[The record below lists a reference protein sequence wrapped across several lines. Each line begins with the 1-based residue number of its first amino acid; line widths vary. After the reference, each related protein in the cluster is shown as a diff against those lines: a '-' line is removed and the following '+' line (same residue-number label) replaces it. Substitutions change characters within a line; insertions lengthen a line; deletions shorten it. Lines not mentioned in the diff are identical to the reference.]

1 MIDSVILHCL
11 AEKEK
16 EGEVREERCTRK
28 KGKRAEGRK
37 WKGKEEGIHL

>member
-16 EGEVREERCTRK
+16 EGEVREERCCI
-28 KGKRAEGRK
+28 ADLEDEGRDHK
-37 WKGKEEGIHL
+37 SKNGGRL